1 MKNIMNLALVN
12 YQTVWGD
19 KKANLARIS
28 DYCEEAGKRGA
39 DMIVFPETALTGYGN
54 DAGKEW
60 KDKMHVKLAEPIPG
74 PATNALAEY
83 AQKYKMYIV
92 LGMAEL
98 GDDGKVYNSAAIIY
112 PDGKTDKY
120 RKLHLP
126 FDECEWAVPGDKP
139 VLIDTPWG
147 PIGISIC
154 YDTYCF
160 PELTRYYRSM
170 GARMSLNVTACPDA
184 PCTSGSYRIALP
196 ALAFINYMYIA
207 TSNIAGPEHGAFFHG
222 GSAVIGPSKNG
233 GEVETYLGIPYPESG
248 CDRAGMRFGTIDL
261 SLPDIYGQIPVFA
274 KNAEGKRDWRGDLY
288 AKIFTA
294 SEEAFKG

>member
-1 MKNIMNLALVN
+1 M
-12 YQTVWGD
+12 
-19 KKANLARIS
+19 AR
-28 DYCEEAGKRGA
+28 R
-39 DMIVFPETALTGYGN
+39 T
-54 DAGKEW
+54 
-60 KDKMHVKLAEPIPG
+60 
-74 PATNALAEY
+74 
-83 AQKYKMYIV
+83 
-92 LGMAEL
+92 
-98 GDDGKVYNSAAIIY
+98 
-112 PDGKTDKY
+112 KY

-222 GSAVIGPSKNG
+222 GSAVIGPSKNS